1 MQKHWLRNLAVVVC
15 VGMALVGCSTTSKK
29 APAPGS
35 LPANEQPTVT
45 APPQSEGE
53 ISRAVDAEGNPI
65 NPQTGQPLGR
75 VIYFA
80 YDKAVLQPE
89 SLALLEQHAAFLR
102 GNPDRRVLIE
112 GNTDER
118 GTREYNLALGER
130 RADAV
135 RTFLISAGVHRSQ
148 IDVVSYGEERPADPG
163 HDEAA
168 WAKNRR
174 AVLVYLATQS
184 Q

>member
-1 MQKHWLRNLAVVVC
+1 MQKHWLGNLAVVVC
-15 VGMALVGCSTTSKK
+15 VGLVLVGCSSTGKK
-29 APAPGS
+29 GQAPGS
-35 LPANEQPTVT
+35 LPANEQPEVT
-45 APPQSEGE
+45 APPQAEGE
-53 ISRAVDAEGNPI
+53 ISRSVDAEGNPI
-65 NPQTGQPLGR
+65 NPQTGMPLGR

-80 YDKAVLQPE
+80 YDKAVLPPE

-102 GNPDRRVLIE
+102 ASPERRVLIE

-135 RTFLISAGVHRSQ
+135 RTFLISAGVRRSQ

-163 HDEAA
+163 HDETA

-174 AVLVYLATQS
+174 AVLVYLPPQ
-184 Q
+184 